1 MNLAFLSLST
11 QDYSLPFKPF
21 QEVVIFVAGR
31 QMSEKGHLKGD
42 QAVYWDAG
50 ECTTF
55 TFQIRHTPGQLT
67 FETMFTLLKATL

>member
-1 MNLAFLSLST
+1 MNLAFLSLSI

-42 QAVYWDAG
+42 QEVYGDAG
-50 ECTTF
+50 ECSTF

-67 FETMFTLLKATL
+67 FETMFTLPKASL

>member
-1 MNLAFLSLST
+1 MNLAFLSLSIP
-11 QDYSLPFKPF
+11 DYSLPFKPF

-42 QAVYWDAG
+42 QEVYGDAG
-50 ECTTF
+50 ECSTF

-67 FETMFTLLKATL
+67 FETMFTLPKATL